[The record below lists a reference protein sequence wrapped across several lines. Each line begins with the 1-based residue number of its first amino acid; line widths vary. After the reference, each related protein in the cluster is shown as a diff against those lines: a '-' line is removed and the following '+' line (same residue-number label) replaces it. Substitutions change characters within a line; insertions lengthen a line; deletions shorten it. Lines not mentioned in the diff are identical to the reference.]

1 MPQKHN
7 IIIRFFKNI
16 LDPTKYTSIKS
27 LAMLSAIVISF
38 GLSACLGYAM
48 IRDVEIDGILNMDL
62 IEAGLF
68 VTCIGSFM
76 TLSSVPKVI
85 IDNVRARRGLPKLE
99 EEETEPEEKP
109 EPEER

>member
-1 MPQKHN
+1 MPKQQN
-7 IIIRFFKNI
+7 IFIRFFKNI

-48 IRDVEIDGILNMDL
+48 IRDVEIDGVLNMDL
-62 IEAGLF
+62 IDAGIF

-76 TLSSVPKVI
+76 TLSAVPKVI
-85 IDNVRARRGLPKLE
+85 IDNVRARRGLPKVEE
-99 EEETEPEEKP
+99 EEETEPEDI
-109 EPEER
+109 

>member
-1 MPQKHN
+1 MPKQHN
-7 IIIRFFKNI
+7 ILIRFIKNI

-38 GLSACLGYAM
+38 GLSACLGYTM

-62 IEAGLF
+62 IDAGVF
-68 VTCIGSFM
+68 ITCIGSFM

-85 IDNVRARRGLPKLE
+85 IDNVRAKRGLPKE
-99 EEETEPEEKP
+99 EEEMPEEDV
-109 EPEER
+109 EEKNDE